1 MRDSP
6 RSVIAPIDRERE
18 SKTTLSDLVDSDG
31 THRLTMVVKI
41 YISGI
46 SGNKEVK
53 KRQQRV
59 LMILDSKNVE
69 YEIIDITEPG
79 KELEKEFMQTNSIA
93 REAKYP
99 LPPQIFN
106 EEEYCGDY
114 EDFDLANEI
123 DELEQFLKV
132 APPANASSEPATDS
146 NKSKEIQ
153 ENGNTSSREP
163 STDKDVA
170 TAKVESTEERTALSS
185 ENQEPEESK
194 SAVPESET
202 KAAADEDADHM
213 EDNGDR
219 NEEKSDDQ
227 EKEE

>member
-1 MRDSP
+1 
-6 RSVIAPIDRERE
+6 
-18 SKTTLSDLVDSDG
+18 
-31 THRLTMVVKI
+31 MVVKI

-69 YEIIDITEPG
+69 YETIDITEPG
-79 KELEKEFMQTNSIA
+79 KEMEKEFMQANSIA
-93 REAKYP
+93 RESKYP

-123 DELEQFLKV
+123 DELEEFLKV
-132 APPANASSEPATDS
+132 APPVSAKENVLDL
-146 NKSKEIQ
+146 NQSKEIQ
-153 ENGNTSSREP
+153 ENGNTTSREP
-163 STDKDVA
+163 STDKEA
-170 TAKVESTEERTALSS
+170 TAVEAESVEKRTTLPS
-185 ENQEPEESK
+185 ENVQSDESK
-194 SAVPESET
+194 SIEHDGGTNTEESAEHT
-202 KAAADEDADHM
+202 EENVEK
-213 EDNGDR
+213 

>member
-1 MRDSP
+1 
-6 RSVIAPIDRERE
+6 
-18 SKTTLSDLVDSDG
+18 
-31 THRLTMVVKI
+31 MVVKI

-59 LMILDSKNVE
+59 TMILDSKNVE

-79 KELEKEFMQTNSIA
+79 KELDKEFMQANSNARTN
-93 REAKYP
+93 KYP

-106 EEEYCGDY
+106 EDDYCGDY
-114 EDFDLANEI
+114 EDFDLANEL
-123 DELEQFLKV
+123 DELEKFLKV
-132 APPANASSEPATDS
+132 TPAISTAEITLDS
-146 NKSKEIQ
+146 KSQSDGIQ

-163 STDKDVA
+163 SADKEADIVL
-170 TAKVESTEERTALSS
+170 SDSLPERTTLNS
-185 ENQEPEESK
+185 ENKALDDSK
-194 SAVPESET
+194 PTEVDSAT
-202 KAAADEDADHM
+202 KIITSDEGEHA
-213 EDNGDR
+213 EDNGDK

>member
-1 MRDSP
+1 
-6 RSVIAPIDRERE
+6 
-18 SKTTLSDLVDSDG
+18 
-31 THRLTMVVKI
+31 MVVKI

-79 KELEKEFMQTNSIA
+79 KELEKEFMQTNSNA
-93 REAKYP
+93 RTNKYP

-106 EEEYCGDY
+106 EDDYCGDY

-123 DELEQFLKV
+123 DELEKFLKV
-132 APPANASSEPATDS
+132 TTAVSTAEITLDS
-146 NKSKEIQ
+146 KSPNDGIQ

-163 STDKDVA
+163 STDKEAGVVPSD
-170 TAKVESTEERTALSS
+170 SLPERTTLENENKALD
-185 ENQEPEESK
+185 ESK
-194 SAVPESET
+194 PTEVDSAAKTITS
-202 KAAADEDADHM
+202 DEGEHA
-213 EDNGDR
+213 EDSGDK